1 LCRDLAARNCLI
13 GDNLVVKI
21 SDFGMSRQEREY
33 VIGKGQRQ
41 LPIKWT
47 APEALMSG
55 RHLVI
60 ILSATDLSQWQI
72 D

>member
-1 LCRDLAARNCLI
+1 
-13 GDNLVVKI
+13 
-21 SDFGMSRQEREY
+21 MSRQEREY

-55 RHLVI
+55 RHYLVTYRRSGFVFSGCFEKVLI
-60 ILSATDLSQWQI
+60 CGVATVTAA
-72 D
+72 